1 MFTKTTKM
9 FELSVAL
16 ITYNS
21 EKYIEDTLTSIIKQ
35 KCSFNYE
42 IVVGDDCSTDKTFDI
57 VKSFKNTYPKILN
70 IKTNNSQLGI
80 LENFKS
86 TLDRCQGKYV
96 FNFDGDDIV
105 KSEFAFEKLINTF
118 KNNPNLGFVD
128 SGYDKY
134 YESEKRTDF
143 FVNKNSLTLT
153 KDEYRD
159 YIYLGK
165 IIPIG
170 TCFNRALL
178 YKYVDFKTY
187 IDKDVTI
194 EDYPILVDMTA
205 NCDFERIEESLFTYR
220 IHDNSYSYRNN
231 YERYVFQRKQMLN
244 LFNHFKEKY
253 GFRKNLCSKYEQKY
267 YKTLL
272 HLAGSYEKK
281 DLGKE
286 MYSKIES
293 KNIYDIIHF
302 LSSQYKFIRNLAR
315 IRKLKNDLLLKKK
328 SN

>member
-1 MFTKTTKM
+1 MIAKTTRM
-9 FELSVAL
+9 IELSVAL

-35 KCSFNYE
+35 KCSFSFE
-42 IVVGDDCSTDKTFDI
+42 IVVGDDCSTDKTFEI
-57 VKSFKNTYPKILN
+57 VKSFKNNYPKIFN

-80 LENFKS
+80 LKNFKS
-86 TLDRCQGKYV
+86 TLDRCHGKYV

-105 KSEFAFEKLINTF
+105 KSEFAFEKLIHAF

-134 YESEKRTDF
+134 YESEKRTER
-143 FVNKNSLTLT
+143 FVNKDSLTLT
-153 KDEYRD
+153 KDGYRD
-159 YIYLGK
+159 FIYLGK

-170 TCFNRALL
+170 TCFNRAMVN
-178 YKYVDFKTY
+178 KYVDFKTY
-187 IDKDVTI
+187 IDKKTTI

-220 IHDNSYSYRNN
+220 IHNNSYSYRNN
-231 YERYVFQRKQMLN
+231 YERYIFQRKQMLN
-244 LFNHFKEKY
+244 LFNHFKKKY
-253 GFRKNLCSKYEQKY
+253 DFSKNLCFRYEQKH

-281 DLGKE
+281 ELGKE
-286 MYSKIES
+286 MYSKINP
-293 KNIYDIIHF
+293 KNIYDTIHF
-302 LSSQYKFIRNLAR
+302 LASQYKFIRMLTR
-315 IRKLKNDLLLKKK
+315 IRKLKNDLLLKK
-328 SN
+328 